1 MNNEITEVD
10 FIRSLPPPLKDDGK
24 MLVLAK
30 VIAEELQNTIRMSK
44 ANVIYARINELP
56 EKMLDILAYDLH
68 VDWYDDRYT
77 LEEKRRIIKES
88 VKVHRYKGT
97 KYAVE
102 TAVSGLYPDSLVSE
116 WFEYGGEAYGF
127 RVYINIGIGEVVT
140 VRKQEDLAQKI
151 ECYKNLRSHLD
162 AIIFAKRSELGKVYL
177 KRQTKSGMHVT
188 THPYIPQKIDT
199 RIGTKAIACPS
210 IGTRITI
217 HP

>member
-1 MNNEITEVD
+1 MNNKIAEVD
-10 FIRSLPPPLKDDGK
+10 FMRSLPLPLKNDNN
-24 MLVLAK
+24 MLALANI
-30 VIAEELQNTIRMSK
+30 VAGELQKTLRLSK
-44 ANVIYARINELP
+44 KNIIYACINELP
-56 EKMLDILAYDLH
+56 EKVLDLLAYDLH

-77 LEEKRRIIKES
+77 LEEKRRIIKDS

-102 TAVSGLYPDSLVSE
+102 TAVSGLYPDSFVSE

-162 AIIFAKRSELGKVYL
+162 AIIFAKRSEPGKLYL
-177 KRQTKSGMHVT
+177 KRQAKIGMHVT
-188 THPYIPQKIDT
+188 VNPYIPQKMEG
-199 RIGTKAIACPS
+199 RVGVKMVACS
-210 IGTRITI
+210 LAGTRVTI